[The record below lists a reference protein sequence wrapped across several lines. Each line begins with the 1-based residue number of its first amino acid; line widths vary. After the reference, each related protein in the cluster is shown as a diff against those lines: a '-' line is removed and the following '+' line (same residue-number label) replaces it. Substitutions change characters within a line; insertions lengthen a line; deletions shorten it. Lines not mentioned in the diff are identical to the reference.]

1 MSSFQGLT
9 ADEAAERLKMY
20 GPNKLTPPYKTPT
33 WIKLLQN
40 LFGGFNMLL
49 WIASLASMVGY
60 FMEKQEYGEET
71 KADNLYLAITLATVV
86 TITGL
91 FSFYQEAKSGNIMS
105 SFANMI
111 PSMAHVIRDGRIID
125 VKVDDVVLGDIVEIS
140 GGDKVPADIRIFQ
153 ARGLKVDN
161 SSLTGESE
169 PQTRSPEFT
178 HNNPLESKNVAM
190 FSTNV
195 LEGSGRGVVILTAD
209 NTVVGRI
216 AALTAQ
222 VTSGPSPIAKEIY
235 HFIHVITFVALG
247 VGVTFFV
254 LSIIYGY
261 TLIQALI
268 YFMGIVVANVPEGIV
283 ATVTVCLTLTAVKM
297 RRKHC
302 LVKNLE
308 AVETLGS
315 TSTICSDKTGT
326 LTQNRMTITHLWCD
340 GKIDEAE
347 QCLPNGKLRG
357 KKMHRMEGTFKLL
370 IRCAVLCSR
379 SKFKNEDFSVPLPKR
394 EVAGDASETAIM
406 KYCELLL
413 GDGGTKKMRDKKPKV
428 AEIPFNSTNKYQV
441 SIHQNGDRYL
451 LVMKGAPEKI
461 LKVCSTLLIEG
472 NEKNKDKS
480 FEEDFVKAYEMLGG
494 FGERVLGFCDLEM
507 DPEKFPK
514 NFVFDTENPNF
525 PLTNLRFLGLMSM
538 IDPPRPGVPQA
549 VQLCQSAGI
558 KVVMVTGDHPIT
570 AKAIARQVHII
581 SRKARVTELIE
592 DDEQASE
599 HETFG
604 KGRLHNTKAIIVH
617 GEQLKL
623 LSGSTL
629 REIVGNYQQVV
640 FARTSPAQKLQ
651 IVEAYQLTNNV
662 VGVTGDGVNDAP
674 ALRKADI
681 GIAMGIAGTD
691 VSKQAA
697 DMILLNDNFASIV
710 TGVEEGRLIFDNLKK
725 SIAYT
730 LTSNIPEI
738 APFMCY
744 VILGIPIPLSLVAI
758 LMIDLGTDLWP
769 AISLAYEVPETDIM
783 QRPPRNHEYDRLVNT
798 RLVLFS
804 YLQVG
809 VFQMY
814 AGFVTY
820 FAIMMAHG
828 WKPLHLLHQ
837 RELWDCETLNDLED
851 SYGQQWTYA
860 ARKGLEASCH
870 SGYFFAVVALQWS
883 DALIS
888 KTRKNSIV
896 MQGTENQVLNTSLIF
911 TTLMAMFIT
920 VTPYV
925 KDVLKLNGIRLADAM
940 ISVYYA
946 FVMFVYDECRRWYL
960 RKYPT
965 GFIYRETY
973 F

>member
-1 MSSFQGLT
+1 MVFFKKDKRKLEHLKKDIDIDDHQIPLEVLLERLKTCKDSSLSNFLKSRFEGLST
-9 ADEAAERLKMY
+9 DEAARRLRMY
-20 GPNKLTPPYKTPT
+20 GPNALTPPYKTPT
-33 WIKLLQN
+33 W
-40 LFGGFNMLL
+40 
-49 WIASLASMVGY
+49 
-60 FMEKQEYGEET
+60 
-71 KADNLYLAITLATVV
+71 LYLAITLATVV

-105 SFANMI
+105 SFASMI
-111 PSMAHVIRDGRIID
+111 PTMAHVIRDSKIMD
-125 VKVDDVVLGDIVEIS
+125 VKVEDLVIGDVVEIV
-140 GGDKVPADIRIFQ
+140 GGDKVPADLRIFH

-169 PQTRSPEFT
+169 PQVRTPEFT
-178 HNNPLESKNVAM
+178 HKNPLESKNVAM

-216 AALTAQ
+216 AALTAH
-222 VTSGPSPIAKEIY
+222 VSSGPSPIAKEIY
-235 HFIHVITFVALG
+235 HFIHIITIVALS

-261 TLIQALI
+261 TLIHALI
-268 YFMGIVVANVPEGIV
+268 FFMGIVVANVPEGIV

-297 RRKHC
+297 RRKNC

-326 LTQNRMTITHLWCD
+326 LTQNRMT
-340 GKIDEAE
+340 
-347 QCLPNGKLRG
+347 
-357 KKMHRMEGTFKLL
+357 
-370 IRCAVLCSR
+370 
-379 SKFKNEDFSVPLPKR
+379 NEDFSVPLARR
-394 EVAGDASETAIM
+394 EVTGDASEVAIM
-406 KYCELLL
+406 KYCELIL
-413 GDGGTKKMRDKKPKV
+413 GDGGTKKMRDKVPKV
-428 AEIPFNSTNKYQV
+428 VEIPFNSTNKYQV
-441 SIHQNGDRYL
+441 SIHRNGNQFL
-451 LVMKGAPEKI
+451 LAMKGAPEKI
-461 LKVCSTLLIEG
+461 LKACSTLMIDG
-472 NEKNKDKS
+472 NEIAKDTK
-480 FEEDFVKAYEMLGG
+480 FEQDFVKVYEQLGG
-494 FGERVLGFCDLEM
+494 FGERVLGFCDLEL
-507 DPEKFPK
+507 DPEKFPP
-514 NFVFDTENPNF
+514 NYVFDTEKPNF
-525 PLTNLRFLGLMSM
+525 PLTNLRFLGLISM

-581 SRKARVTELIE
+581 SRKARVRFTSFQL
-592 DDEQASE
+592 QP
-599 HETFG
+599 T
-604 KGRLHNTKAIIVH
+604 TAIIVH
-617 GEQLKL
+617 GEQLKQ
-623 LSGSTL
+623 LSGRTL
-629 REIVGNYQQVV
+629 REIVSHYRQVV
-640 FARTSPAQKLQ
+640 FARTSPTQKLQ
-651 IVEAYQLTNNV
+651 IVEAYQNTKEV

-681 GIAMGIAGTD
+681 GIAMGIVGTD

-710 TGVEEGRLIFDNLKK
+710 TGIEEGRLIFDNLKK

-738 APFMCY
+738 TPFMCY
-744 VILGIPIPLSLVAI
+744 VLLGIPLPLSLVAI

-783 QRPPRNHEYDRLVNT
+783 ERPPRNPDYDRLVNV
-798 RLVLFS
+798 RLVLFA

-828 WKPLHLLHQ
+828 WKPLDLIYK

-851 SYGQQWTYA
+851 SYGQQWSYA

-883 DALIS
+883 DGLIS

-896 MQGTENQVLNTSLIF
+896 MQGIEWVIDKN
-911 TTLMAMFIT
+911 
-920 VTPYV
+920 Y
-925 KDVLKLNGIRLADAM
+925 
-940 ISVYYA
+940 
-946 FVMFVYDECRRWYL
+946 
-960 RKYPT
+960 
-965 GFIYRETY
+965 
-973 F
+973 

>member
-1 MSSFQGLT
+1 MTSFNSFLKDRFEGLST
-9 ADEAAERLKMY
+9 DEAARRLRMY
-20 GPNKLTPPYKTPT
+20 GPNALTPPYKTPT
-33 WIKLLQN
+33 WLKLLQN
-40 LFGGFNMLL
+40 LFGQSSTEISQRIIQIVGPTREFVWL
-49 WIASLASMVGY
+49 IHPFDSLSFDV
-60 FMEKQEYGEET
+60 Q
-71 KADNLYLAITLATVV
+71 NLYLAITLATVV

-111 PSMAHVIRDGRIID
+111 PTMAHVIRDGKITD
-125 VKVDDVVLGDIVEIS
+125 VKVEDVVIGDVVEIV
-140 GGDKVPADIRIFQ
+140 GGDKVPADLRIFH

-169 PQTRSPEFT
+169 PQVRTPEFT
-178 HNNPLESKNVAM
+178 HKNPLESKNVAM

-216 AALTAQ
+216 AALTAH
-222 VTSGPSPIAKEIY
+222 VSSGPSPIAKEIY
-235 HFIHVITFVALG
+235 HFIHVITFVALS

-261 TLIQALI
+261 TLIHALI
-268 YFMGIVVANVPEGIV
+268 FFMGIVVANVPEGIV

-297 RRKHC
+297 RRKNC

-326 LTQNRMTITHLWCD
+326 LTQNRMTVTHLWFD
-340 GKIDEAE
+340 DKVVDAE
-347 QCLPNGKLRG
+347 QCLPSGRAG
-357 KKMHRMEGTFKLL
+357 QITHHPEGTEKLL
-370 IRCAVLCSR
+370 IRCAALCSK
-379 SKFKNEDFSVPLPKR
+379 SKFKNEDFSIPLARR
-394 EVAGDASETAIM
+394 EVTGDASEVAIM
-406 KYCELLL
+406 KYCELIL
-413 GDGGTKKMRDKKPKV
+413 GNGGTKKMRDKIPKV

-441 SIHQNGDRYL
+441 SIHQNGNQFL
-451 LVMKGAPEKI
+451 LAMKGAPEKI
-461 LKVCSTLLIEG
+461 LKACSTLMVDG
-472 NEKNKDKS
+472 NEIAKDIK
-480 FEEDFVKAYEMLGG
+480 FEQDFVKVYEQLGG
-494 FGERVLGFCDLEM
+494 FGERVLGFCDLEL
-507 DPEKFPK
+507 DPEKFPP
-514 NFVFDTENPNF
+514 NYVFDTENPNF

-581 SRKARVTELIE
+581 SRRARVTELIE
-592 DDEQASE
+592 DSSNVPD
-599 HETFG
+599 HEYYG
-604 KGRLHNTKAIIVH
+604 KGRLQPTTAIIVH
-617 GEQLKL
+617 GEQLKQ
-623 LSGSTL
+623 LSGGTL
-629 REIVGNYQQVV
+629 REIVGHYRQVV
-640 FARTSPAQKLQ
+640 FARTSPTQKLQ
-651 IVEAYQLTNNV
+651 IVEAYQNTKEV

-738 APFMCY
+738 TPFMCY
-744 VILGIPIPLSLVAI
+744 VLLGIPLPLSLVAI

-783 QRPPRNHEYDRLVNT
+783 ERPPRNPDYDRLVNV
-798 RLVLFS
+798 RLVLFA

-828 WKPLHLLHQ
+828 WKPLDLIYK

-851 SYGQQWTYA
+851 SYGQQWSYA

-883 DALIS
+883 DGLIS

-896 MQGTENQVLNTSLIF
+896 MQGIEWVTEKFFYLIVEHITRWLKVPSRSLRRRSEPCPPICSNTQ
-911 TTLMAMFIT
+911 TE
-920 VTPYV
+920 
-925 KDVLKLNGIRLADAM
+925 LAN
-940 ISVYYA
+940 
-946 FVMFVYDECRRWYL
+946 
-960 RKYPT
+960 
-965 GFIYRETY
+965 
-973 F
+973 

>member
-1 MSSFQGLT
+1 MGSLLSYFRKDKFKLEHLKRDIEIDDHAIPLDDLLARLKTDKDTGLSS
-9 ADEAAERLKMY
+9 DEAAARLRLY
-20 GPNKLTPPYKTPT
+20 GRNALTPPYKTPL
-33 WIKLLQN
+33 WLKLFQN

-49 WIASLASMVGY
+49 WAAAVASLVGY
-60 FMEKQEYGEET
+60 YMELQEYGDDT
-71 KADNLYLAITLATVV
+71 KADNLYLAITLVTVV
-86 TITGL
+86 TITGV

-111 PSMAHVIRDGRIID
+111 PTMAHVIRNGNMVD
-125 VKVDDVVLGDIVEIS
+125 VKVEEVVLGDIVEIV

-169 PQTRSPEFT
+169 PQVRTPEFT
-178 HNNPLESKNVAM
+178 HKNPLESKNVAM
-190 FSTNV
+190 FSTSV

-222 VTSGPSPIAKEIY
+222 VSSGPSPIAKEIY
-235 HFIHVITFVALG
+235 HFIHIITFVALS

-261 TLIQALI
+261 SLIEALI
-268 YFMGIVVANVPEGIV
+268 FFMGIVVANVPEGIV

-297 RRKHC
+297 RRKNC

-326 LTQNRMTITHLWCD
+326 LTQNRMTVTHLWCD
-340 GKIDEAE
+340 NTITDAE
-347 QCLPNGKLRG
+347 QCLPNGRAPRHVHHHL
-357 KKMHRMEGTFKLL
+357 EGTQKLL
-370 IRCAVLCSR
+370 MRCAALCSR
-379 SKFKNEDFSVPLPKR
+379 SKFK
-394 EVAGDASETAIM
+394 
-406 KYCELLL
+406 
-413 GDGGTKKMRDKKPKV
+413 
-428 AEIPFNSTNKYQV
+428 
-441 SIHQNGDRYL
+441 
-451 LVMKGAPEKI
+451 
-461 LKVCSTLLIEG
+461 
-472 NEKNKDKS
+472 
-480 FEEDFVKAYEMLGG
+480 AYEKLGG
-494 FGERVLGFCDLEM
+494 FGERVLGFCDLEL
-507 DPEKFPK
+507 DPENFPPDY
-514 NFVFDTENPNF
+514 VFDTENPNF

-558 KVVMVTGDHPIT
+558 KVVY
-570 AKAIARQVHII
+570 
-581 SRKARVTELIE
+581 L
-592 DDEQASE
+592 
-599 HETFG
+599 
-604 KGRLHNTKAIIVH
+604 RLHPTTAIVIH
-617 GEQLKL
+617 GEQLKQ
-623 LSGSTL
+623 LSGRTL
-629 REIVGNYQQVV
+629 QEIVSHYQQVV
-640 FARTSPAQKLQ
+640 FARTSPTQKLQ
-651 IVEAYQLTNNV
+651 IVEAYQNTKNV

-744 VILGIPIPLSLVAI
+744 VLFGIPIPLSLIAI

-769 AISLAYEVPETDIM
+769 AISLAYEVPESDIM
-783 QRPPRNHEYDRLVNT
+783 ERAPRNPDYDKLINIVFLFTNWCYPNVRGICDVFRLI
-798 RLVLFS
+798 LFS
-804 YLQVG
+804 YLQIG
-809 VFQMY
+809 VIQMY

-820 FAIMMAHG
+820 FAIMMGHG
-828 WKPLHLLHQ
+828 WKPYDLMNK
-837 RELWDCETLNDLED
+837 RELWDCETLDDLED
-851 SYGQQWTYA
+851 SYGQQWVYSFLTMS
-860 ARKGLEASCH
+860 LQIVII
-870 SGYFFAVVALQWS
+870 VVIINL
-883 DALIS
+883 
-888 KTRKNSIV
+888 V
-896 MQGTENQVLNTSLIF
+896 
-911 TTLMAMFIT
+911 
-920 VTPYV
+920 
-925 KDVLKLNGIRLADAM
+925 DAM
-940 ISVYYA
+940 ISVYYG
-946 FVMFVYDECRRWYL
+946 VLMFIYDECRRWYL

>member
-1 MSSFQGLT
+1 MKKDIDIVEQQAFQDDHKIPLEELLHRLKTDKESGLT

-71 KADNLYLAITLATVV
+71 KADNISNRFHLCGVRNPGI
-86 TITGL
+86 
-91 FSFYQEAKSGNIMS
+91 Q
-105 SFANMI
+105 
-111 PSMAHVIRDGRIID
+111 VIRDGRIID

-357 KKMHRMEGTFKLL
+357 KKKHRMEGTFKLL

-428 AEIPFNSTNKYQV
+428 

-480 FEEDFVKAYEMLGG
+480 FEEDFVKAYETLGG

-604 KGRLHNTKAIIVH
+604 KGRLLNTKAIIVH

-730 LTSNIPEI
+730 LTSNIP
-738 APFMCY
+738 
-744 VILGIPIPLSLVAI
+744 GKN
-758 LMIDLGTDLWP
+758 
-769 AISLAYEVPETDIM
+769 IS
-783 QRPPRNHEYDRLVNT
+783 Q
-798 RLVLFS
+798 F
-804 YLQVG
+804 
-809 VFQMY
+809 
-814 AGFVTY
+814 
-820 FAIMMAHG
+820 
-828 WKPLHLLHQ
+828 
-837 RELWDCETLNDLED
+837 
-851 SYGQQWTYA
+851 
-860 ARKGLEASCH
+860 
-870 SGYFFAVVALQWS
+870 
-883 DALIS
+883 
-888 KTRKNSIV
+888 
-896 MQGTENQVLNTSLIF
+896 
-911 TTLMAMFIT
+911 
-920 VTPYV
+920 YV
-925 KDVLKLNGIRLADAM
+925 KGTVRLNNGSYDFLPRLSNGSQGNTKTTEDGSDEGVCRLA
-940 ISVYYA
+940 
-946 FVMFVYDECRRWYL
+946 R
-960 RKYPT
+960 
-965 GFIYRETY
+965 
-973 F
+973 

>member
-1 MSSFQGLT
+1 
-9 ADEAAERLKMY
+9 MY
-20 GPNKLTPPYKTPT
+20 GPNALTPPYRTPA
-33 WIKLLQN
+33 WVKLIQN

-49 WIASLASMVGY
+49 WIAAGASLVGY
-60 FMEKQEYGEET
+60 FMEKKEYGEDT
-71 KADNLYLAITLATVV
+71 SADNLYLAITLATVV

-105 SFANMI
+105 SFASMI
-111 PSMAHVIRDGRIID
+111 PTMAHVIRNGRLMD
-125 VKVDDVVLGDIVEIS
+125 VKVEEVVLGDIVEIT
-140 GGDKVPADIRIFQ
+140 GGDKVPADMRLFQ

-169 PQTRSPEFT
+169 PQTRTPDFT
-178 HNNPLESKNVAM
+178 HDNPLESKNVVM
-190 FSTNV
+190 FSTSV
-195 LEGSGRGVVILTAD
+195 LEGSGRGIVILTAD

-222 VTSGPSPIAKEIY
+222 VSSGPSPIAKEIY
-235 HFIHVITFVALG
+235 HFIHIITFVALG
-247 VGVTFFV
+247 VGVTFFI

-261 TLIQALI
+261 TMIQALI
-268 YFMGIVVANVPEGIV
+268 FFMGIVVANVPEGIV

-297 RRKHC
+297 RRKNC

-326 LTQNRMTITHLWCD
+326 LTQNRMTITHIWCD
-340 GKIDEAE
+340 DKIEEAE
-347 QCLPNGKLRG
+347 QCPPDGKLRG
-357 KKMHRMEGTFKLL
+357 PVLHRMEGTYKLL
-370 IRCAVLCSR
+370 IRCATLCSR
-379 SKFKNEDFSVPLPKR
+379 SKFKNEDYTVPLPKR

-406 KYCELLL
+406 KYCELIL
-413 GDGGTKKMRDKKPKV
+413 GNGGTKKFRDKNPKV

-441 SIHQNGDRYL
+441 SIHQTGDRYL
-451 LVMKGAPEKI
+451 LVMKGAAEKI
-461 LKVCSTLLIEG
+461 LQACSTLLIEG
-472 NEKNKDKS
+472 NEKGKDKK
-480 FEEDFVKAYEMLGG
+480 FEEDFAKAYEKLGG
-494 FGERVLGFCDLEM
+494 FGERVLGFCDLEL
-507 DPEKFPK
+507 DPEKFPP
-514 NFVFDTENPNF
+514 NFNFETENPNF
-525 PLTNLRFLGLMSM
+525 PLTNLRFLGFMAM

-581 SRKARVTELIE
+581 SRKAQVTELIE
-592 DDEQASE
+592 NDENAPE
-599 HETFG
+599 HEKYG
-604 KGRLHNTKAIIVH
+604 EGRLRATKAIVVH
-617 GEQLKL
+617 GEQLKQ
-623 LSGSTL
+623 LSGVTL
-629 REIVGNYQQVV
+629 REIVSHYQQVV

-651 IVEAYQLTNNV
+651 IVEAYQQTNNV

-710 TGVEEGRLIFDNLKK
+710 TGIEEGRLIFDNLKK

-738 APFMCY
+738 TPFICY
-744 VILGIPIPLSLVAI
+744 VLAGIPIPLSLVAI

-783 QRPPRNHEYDRLVNT
+783 QRPPRNPEYDRLVNI
-798 RLVLFS
+798 RLILFS

-820 FAIMMAHG
+820 FAIMMGHG
-828 WKPLHLLHQ
+828 WKPMHLLHI
-837 RELWDCETLNDLED
+837 RELWDCDTLNDLED
-851 SYGQQWTYA
+851 SYGQQWSYA

-896 MQGTENQVLNTSLIF
+896 MQGIENQVLNTSLIF

-920 VTPYV
+920 VTPGV
-925 KDVLKLNGIRLADAM
+925 TDVLKLNGIRLTDAM

-946 FVMFVYDECRRWYL
+946 FLMFVYDEVRRWYL
-960 RKYPT
+960 RKYPE